1 MAQTINKIL
10 LSFLTAILLTGCVTK
25 PSNNEVIL
33 THDAQTRFN
42 ATGKLGIR
50 STDLAE
56 SARFMW
62 SQDNAQ
68 YTVELVDPF
77 GRQVMQLSGDQYIAL
92 LKFKDEHYRATSPEE
107 LMERLLGWTLPVS
120 HALYWIQGH
129 PDPDSLFNK
138 ISNDQFEQAGWLI
151 SILGSTTLNNGETA
165 PRKLKLQNRDLTL
178 TLIVS
183 KWEFPQ

>member
-1 MAQTINKIL
+1 
-10 LSFLTAILLTGCVTK
+10 
-25 PSNNEVIL
+25 
-33 THDAQTRFN
+33 
-42 ATGKLGIR
+42 
-50 STDLAE
+50 
-56 SARFMW
+56 
-62 SQDNAQ
+62 
-68 YTVELVDPF
+68 
-77 GRQVMQLSGDQYIAL
+77 MQLSGDQNIAL

-129 PDPDSLFNK
+129 PDPDSLFNP

-151 SILGSTTLNNGETA
+151 SVLGNTTLNNGETV